1 MNPLLILNL
10 PNQALSARHA
20 IAYQLSH
27 NQMPPGKGISDER
40 ARHQM
45 LMLAREFEAVG
56 DRALEFEEG
65 DAR

>member
-1 MNPLLILNL
+1 
-10 PNQALSARHA
+10 
-20 IAYQLSH
+20 
-27 NQMPPGKGISDER
+27 MPPGKGISDER